1 MLKEA
6 LALERSEGKHL
17 TLVLGLGNILLSDD
31 AVGVRVAE
39 RLLDEYSFPPEVQV
53 MDGGTLG
60 LDLLAYVQDADRLVV
75 VDALNIRDKPGTVAR
90 LVDDEVPAFL
100 APKISP
106 HQMGLVDLLA
116 ASRLS
121 GHFPDE
127 LVLWGVQPESLE
139 LGLGLS
145 PTVAAQVESLV
156 KHVLDELSRWDLTPT
171 RKANEEEST

>member
-1 MLKEA
+1 M
-6 LALERSEGKHL
+6 G

-31 AVGVRVAE
+31 GVGVRVAE
-39 RLLDEYSFPPEVQV
+39 RLIERYHFPPEVQV

-60 LDLLAYVQDADRLVV
+60 LDLLGYVEDADRLVV
-75 VDALNIRDKPGTVAR
+75 VDALDVGARPGTLAR

-106 HQMGLVDLLA
+106 HQMGLADLLA

-127 LVLWGVQPESLE
+127 LVLWGVQPESLDV
-139 LGLGLS
+139 GLELS

-156 KHVLDELSRWDLTPT
+156 ERVLAELNRRGIVPA
-171 RKANEEEST
+171 RKAHEEEPP

>member
-1 MLKEA
+1 ML
-6 LALERSEGKHL
+6 SETKHL

-39 RLLDEYSFPPEVQV
+39 RLLEEYSFPPDVLV
-53 MDGGTLG
+53 LDGGTLG

-75 VDALNIRDKPGTVAR
+75 VDALNVKAKPGTVAR
-90 LVDDEVPAFL
+90 LADEEVPAFL

-121 GHFPDE
+121 GHFPGE

-139 LGLGLS
+139 VGLEMS
-145 PTVAAQVESLV
+145 PTVAAQVDGLV
-156 KHVLDELSRWDLTPT
+156 QHVLDELSRWGITPT
-171 RKANEEEST
+171 RIAKEEEPTW

>member
-1 MLKEA
+1 ML
-6 LALERSEGKHL
+6 SETTHL

-39 RLLDEYSFPPEVQV
+39 RLLDEYSFPPEVLV

-60 LDLLAYVQDADRLVV
+60 LDLLGYVQDADRLVV
-75 VDALNIRDKPGTVAR
+75 VDALNVKAKPGTMAR
-90 LVDDEVPAFL
+90 LVDEEVPAFL
-100 APKISP
+100 APKISA

-116 ASRLS
+116 AARLT
-121 GHFPDE
+121 GHFPHE

-139 LGLGLS
+139 VGLALT
-145 PTVAAQVESLV
+145 PAVAAQVESLA
-156 KHVLDELSRWDLTPT
+156 KHVLDELSRWGLTPT

>member
-1 MLKEA
+1 MK
-6 LALERSEGKHL
+6 K

-31 AVGVRVAE
+31 GVGVRVVE
-39 RLLDEYSFPPEVQV
+39 RLLQEYIFPHEVQV

-60 LDLLAYVQDADRLVV
+60 LDLLHYVEDVDRLLV
-75 VDALNIRDKPGTVAR
+75 VDALDVKAKPGTLAR
-90 LVDDEVPAFL
+90 LADEEVPAFL

-121 GHFPDE
+121 GHLPAE

-139 LGLGLS
+139 VGLELS
-145 PTVAAQVESLV
+145 PTVAAQVDSLV
-156 KHVLDELSRWDLTPT
+156 ERVLAELSQWGASPVRN
-171 RKANEEEST
+171 ANKE